1 MIEEKDI
8 LRFYKENKQW
18 LDNIVSNTEYPRI
31 LRAAAAAVIEVGLQE
46 ERETKRTLVGV
57 RYK

>member
-1 MIEEKDI
+1 M
-8 LRFYKENKQW
+8 LVANA
-18 LDNIVSNTEYPRI
+18 EYPRI